1 MAEKMVG
8 VIGGSGLYK
17 MEGLE
22 EVQTVSLTTPFGSPS
37 DSIVVGRLEGTKIAF
52 LPRHGKGHRIQPS
65 SLNSRAN
72 IYAMKMLLGSMKKP
86 LRTLW
91 IVSLLTFY
99 LHPSAVAE
107 TKQIGFA
114 IPFPNLTFSQPL
126 SKGEQVYLGI
136 SKKKGFS
143 FREIKGDLILVELIS
158 TYCINCQRQAPIFT
172 ELYSSIERDPKLKGK
187 VKMIGIAAG
196 NNPGEVET
204 FKKAHQIPYPIFSDP
219 KFDAHVAVGG
229 PRTPFTVWVRRDG
242 QGNGVVVST
251 HLGLTESAENVLAET
266 KAVLQYNLALL
277 KPKKGAIYEGD
288 ALKPPLTEEELLK
301 KARKGMEASGGKV
314 LQIERITLKDGDS
327 VYAGK
332 VNLGDRQENFFSKL
346 ASRRAVCDIC
356 HDTFFI
362 YTFDST
368 GKVVDIVPV
377 QLTKIDNLHWTE
389 EDIKKLK
396 SRTVGKSI
404 LKPFSFDARVDSIS
418 GATVTAVLIFDSLD
432 KAKEIFE
439 KLKKEGYVR

>member
-1 MAEKMVG
+1 MDRRILISSFWV
-8 VIGGSGLYK
+8 LF
-17 MEGLE
+17 L
-22 EVQTVSLTTPFGSPS
+22 
-37 DSIVVGRLEGTKIAF
+37 SILLF
-52 LPRHGKGHRIQPS
+52 FS
-65 SLNSRAN
+65 SAP
-72 IYAMKMLLGSMKKP
+72 G
-86 LRTLW
+86 
-91 IVSLLTFY
+91 
-99 LHPSAVAE
+99 E
-107 TKQIGFA
+107 TKQMGFA
-114 IPFPNLTFSQPL
+114 IPFPDLTFTQTL
-126 SKGEQVYLGI
+126 SKGELSYLGI
-136 SKKKGFS
+136 TKKTKFS

-158 TYCINCQRQAPIFT
+158 TYCVNCQRQAPIFT

-196 NNPGEVET
+196 NNPGEVEI

-219 KFDAHVAVGG
+219 KFDAHMAVGG
-229 PRTPFTVWVRRDG
+229 PRTPFTIWVRKDA

-266 KAVLQYNLALL
+266 RAVFQYNLALL

-301 KARKGMEASGGKV
+301 KAKKGMESSGGKV
-314 LQIERITLKDGDS
+314 LQIEKITLKDGDW

-332 VNLGDRQENFFSKL
+332 VDLGTRQENLFSKL
-346 ASRRAVCDIC
+346 TSRRAVCDVC

-404 LKPFSFDARVDSIS
+404 LKPFTFDARVDSVS

-432 KAKEIFE
+432 KAKEVFE
-439 KLKKEGYVR
+439 KLKKEGYVK